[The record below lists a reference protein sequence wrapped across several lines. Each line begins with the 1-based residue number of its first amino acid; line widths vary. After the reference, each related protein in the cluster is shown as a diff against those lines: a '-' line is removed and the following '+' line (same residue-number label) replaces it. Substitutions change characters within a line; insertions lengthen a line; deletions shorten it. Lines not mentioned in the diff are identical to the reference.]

1 VADTEARRTTAGGHH
16 GPCLTCKQHPSS
28 DHTRKDPS
36 EDRNGHCRRTGGII
50 TKKGDKRSNHEYQ
63 LMHKL
68 ASTNNNSIGLC
79 ALWTSRKRSISAFDK
94 LWVTMMDMGYSLHLI
109 DLLAKL
115 YRK

>member
-1 VADTEARRTTAGGHH
+1 MADTEARRTTAGGHH

-63 LMHKL
+63 LMHKAREHQQQL
-68 ASTNNNSIGLC
+68 YRPMC
-79 ALWTSRKRSISAFDK
+79 FVDFKKAFDK
-94 LWVTMMDMGYSLHLI
+94 RV
-109 DLLAKL
+109 
-115 YRK
+115 